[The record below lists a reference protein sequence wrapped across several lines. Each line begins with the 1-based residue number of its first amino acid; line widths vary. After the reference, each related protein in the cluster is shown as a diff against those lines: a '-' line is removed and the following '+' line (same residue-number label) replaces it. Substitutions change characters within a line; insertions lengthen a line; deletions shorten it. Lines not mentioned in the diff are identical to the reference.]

1 MFDNCR
7 QFNEEGSLI
16 YEDANTLERVLLDR
30 SNELGPIL
38 NKPNKMLVTICFFT
52 IFIYIKLDLFLLY
65 SDKIIN

>member
-30 SNELGPIL
+30 SKELGPIL
-38 NKPNKMLVTICFFT
+38 NKPNKMRVFT
-52 IFIYIKLDLFLLY
+52 IVFFVFRNIYLPT
-65 SDKIIN
+65 NC